1 MDKKTLKQGEFFM
14 QVISILNHKG
24 GVGKST
30 IATNLAAYFANKGG
44 KVLLGDFDIQNS
56 SHNWLTLRPS
66 NAIPIHTWE
75 IEEGKLMNPPED
87 TTHIIIDSPA
97 GIRAESLAKLVSLS
111 DKVVTPL
118 RPSAFDI
125 MSTTTFLEEIVEM
138 INKQEKETDI
148 CVVGN
153 MVDYRTNAADNLAK
167 FVTGLGIEC
176 PMFIPQAQM
185 YVLCAAH
192 GLSIFD
198 SKSAAFQSEI
208 EKWKPLLDW
217 IEKTN

>member
-1 MDKKTLKQGEFFM
+1 M

-30 IATNLAAYFANKGG
+30 ITTNLAAYFANKGG
-44 KVLLGDFDIQNS
+44 KVLIGDFDIQS
-56 SHNWLTLRPS
+56 SSRNWLSLRPA
-66 NAIPIHTWE
+66 NAIPISSWD
-75 IEEGKLMNPPED
+75 IQDGKLATPPED

-97 GIRAESLAKLVSLS
+97 GIRAESLAELVSLS

-118 RPSAFDI
+118 RASAFDI
-125 MSTTTFLEEIVEM
+125 MSTTTFLEEIVEI
-138 INKQEKETDI
+138 INNQEKKTDI

-153 MVDYRTNAADNLAK
+153 MVDFRTNAADNLAK

-176 PMFIPQAQM
+176 PMFISQAQM
-185 YVLCAAH
+185 YVLSAAH

-198 SKSAAFQSEI
+198 SKSSAFQNEI
-208 EKWKPLLDW
+208 EKWKPLIDW
-217 IEKTN
+217 LEKTN